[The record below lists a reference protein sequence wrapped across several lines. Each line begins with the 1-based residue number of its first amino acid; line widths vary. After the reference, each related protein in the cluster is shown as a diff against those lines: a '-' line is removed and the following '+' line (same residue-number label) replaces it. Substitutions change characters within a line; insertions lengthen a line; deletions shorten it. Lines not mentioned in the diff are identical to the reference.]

1 MPDVL
6 SVDEEQPVELP
17 QPPIQGR
24 RATLQD
30 VHQEHAG
37 LRAVPGQSHAQL
49 LGRAPLQGDGEE
61 LLALGAVVV
70 RVGHGGVVGVG
81 GLVVPVAVLFD
92 ALPVDAEA
100 EDGGHLAQGS
110 ADLKGDGK
118 RGIIVNCQLR
128 EEMISH
134 LSETGRL

>member
-6 SVDEEQPVELP
+6 TVDEEQPVELP
-17 QPPIQGR
+17 QPPIQSG

-37 LRAVPGQSHAQL
+37 LGAVPGQSHAQL

-70 RVGHGGVVGVG
+70 RVGRGGVVGVV

-92 ALPVDAEA
+92 ALSVDAEP
-100 EDGGHLAQGS
+100 EDGGHLAQGG
-110 ADLKGDGK
+110 ADLEGDGIC
-118 RGIIVNCQLR
+118 RIIK
-128 EEMISH
+128 SK
-134 LSETGRL
+134 GRRCKSIV